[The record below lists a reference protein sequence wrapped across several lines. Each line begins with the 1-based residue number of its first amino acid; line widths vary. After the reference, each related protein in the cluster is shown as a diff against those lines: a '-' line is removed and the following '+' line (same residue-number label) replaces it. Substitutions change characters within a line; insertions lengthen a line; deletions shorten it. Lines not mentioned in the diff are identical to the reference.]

1 MTDLFGHT
9 NTAPTVSAPLR
20 KSLINLAHG
29 FPEFWR
35 AWPGGPRKVAKK
47 QCLDKWARYECAL
60 SATLI
65 VQHVEWMKT
74 QPDWLK
80 DNGAF
85 IPQPLTYLN
94 QQRWDG
100 WEPVQAPEKPAIDPA
115 LAKLTQ
121 DAAMAAKP
129 SAEVRAKM
137 AQLLGKA
144 RENPN
149 TNPAQGG

>member
-9 NTAPTVSAPLR
+9 NTSPTVSAPLR

-29 FPEFWR
+29 FDAFWTS
-35 AWPGGPRKVAKK
+35 WPGGPRKTSKK
-47 QCLDKWARYECAL
+47 KCLDKWARHECAY

-100 WEPVQAPEKPAIDPA
+100 WEPVQARPQVDPA
-115 LAKLTQ
+115 LAKIKADSALAVPPPAAIR
-121 DAAMAAKP
+121 AAMAQVTGKLT
-129 SAEVRAKM
+129 EKTRAT
-137 AQLLGKA
+137 A
-144 RENPN
+144 
-149 TNPAQGG
+149 

>member
-1 MTDLFGHT
+1 MTDLFGDT
-9 NTAPTVSAPLR
+9 NTAPSVSAPLR

-29 FPEFWR
+29 FPEFWQC
-35 AWPGGPRKVAKK
+35 WPSGPRKVAKR
-47 QCLDKWARYECAL
+47 QCLDKWARYECAM

-74 QPDWLK
+74 QQDWLK

-100 WEPVQAPEKPAIDPA
+100 WEPVAVPTRPAIDPA
-115 LAKLTQ
+115 LAKLAK

-129 SAEVRAKM
+129 SPEVRAKM

-149 TNPAQGG
+149 TQTRQQG

>member
-9 NTAPTVSAPLR
+9 NTAPSVSAPLR

-29 FPEFWR
+29 FPEFWQ
-35 AWPGGPRKVAKK
+35 AWPSGPRKVAKK
-47 QCLDKWARYECAL
+47 QCLDKWARYECAM

-100 WEPVQAPEKPAIDPA
+100 WEPVQAPTRPAVDPA
-115 LAKLTQ
+115 LAKIKA
-121 DAAMAAKP
+121 DAAKAAPIPAEQRARMAELMKGR
-129 SAEVRAKM
+129 V
-137 AQLLGKA
+137 
-144 RENPN
+144 
-149 TNPAQGG
+149 

>member
-9 NTAPTVSAPLR
+9 NTAPSVSAPLR

-29 FPEFWR
+29 FLEFWQ
-35 AWPGGPRKVAKK
+35 AWPSGPRKVAKK
-47 QCLDKWARYECAL
+47 QCLDKWARYECAY

-74 QPDWLK
+74 QDEWLR
-80 DNGAF
+80 DNGRFVCA
-85 IPQPLTYLN
+85 PLVYLN

-100 WEPVQAPEKPAIDPA
+100 WEPVAVPTRPAIDPA
-115 LAKLTQ
+115 LAKLTK

-129 SAEVRAKM
+129 SAEIRAKM

-149 TNPAQGG
+149 TQIRQDG

>member
-1 MTDLFGHT
+1 MTDLFGDT
-9 NTAPTVSAPLR
+9 NTAPSAPLR

-29 FPEFWR
+29 FPEFWQS
-35 AWPGGPRKVAKK
+35 WPSGPRKVAKR
-47 QCLDKWARYECAL
+47 QCLDKWARYECAM

-74 QPDWLK
+74 QQDWLK

-100 WEPVQAPEKPAIDPA
+100 WEPVAVPTRPAIDPA

-129 SAEVRAKM
+129 SPEVRAKM

-149 TNPAQGG
+149 TQTRQQG

>member
-1 MTDLFGHT
+1 MLDLFGYVCT
-9 NTAPTVSAPLR
+9 SPTSANC
-20 KSLINLAHG
+20 KKTDVNLAAG
-29 FPEFWR
+29 FAEFWES
-35 AWPGGPRKVAKK
+35 WPKTPRKVARL
-47 QCLDKWARYECAL
+47 QCLNKWARYECAL

-85 IPQPLTYLN
+85 ICAPLVYLN

-115 LAKLTQ
+115 LAKLER

-137 AQLLGKA
+137 AELLKG
-144 RENPN
+144 RN
-149 TNPAQGG
+149 